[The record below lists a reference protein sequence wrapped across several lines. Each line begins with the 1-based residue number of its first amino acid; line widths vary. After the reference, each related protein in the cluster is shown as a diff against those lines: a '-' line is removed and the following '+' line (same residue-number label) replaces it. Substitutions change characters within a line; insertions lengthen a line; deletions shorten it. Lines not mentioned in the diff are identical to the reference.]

1 VGAGLMI
8 PEERLSTVP
17 YPAPYRAPDDADP
30 PSKLTDYELGGVA
43 LQDAS
48 QGLEVQTWTLRA
60 DPLTG
65 EVFLGA
71 TSVPE
76 SLLFTAAGI
85 TEVSLAFD
93 QNMRPFVAFVQDGRA
108 KYRWFDTVLGANRI
122 TELDPADENPR
133 CCMDDKRTSQTSL
146 GTNDIIL
153 AYVRAG
159 NLYYRQ
165 QRDRYETERLL
176 YEDVPGRLLRVGMH
190 RQYRLQ
196 FMFES

>member
-1 VGAGLMI
+1 MI